1 MCICRVGNT
10 VNTRLMLAVDV
21 RGWGEVSDRQSRLDV
36 SRALGTRH
44 GSREFSQFIHSLT
57 VCDRTSMKRKQH
69 NPSILDFF
77 KKKKSTSSSVDQQ
90 QANTTCSSSSELEQ
104 SFNTDPAPTTTG
116 VSCLEPK
123 PGPSGSNE
131 APAPT
136 TTGVSCLEPK
146 PGPSGSNKAPAPT
159 KTGVSCSEPEPGPS
173 KEASTPR
180 LAAVD
185 EDDITELDTSDR
197 QPLNSGI
204 FHPHT
209 FDVGEL
215 KRTTIDDNLKNQILS
230 NVSNVN
236 ANANAN
242 IYTNN
247 CANV

>member
-1 MCICRVGNT
+1 MKFYRVMAAPVLLYGSESWITTKSQESRLQAAEMRFLRRTKGCNT
-10 VNTRLMLAVDV
+10 VNTRLTLAVDV
-21 RGWGEVSDRQSRLDV
+21 RGWGEVSDRQSRLDI

-44 GSREFSQFIHSLT
+44 GSREFSQFIRSLT

-159 KTGVSCSEPEPGPS
+159 
-173 KEASTPR
+173 
-180 LAAVD
+180 
-185 EDDITELDTSDR
+185 
-197 QPLNSGI
+197 
-204 FHPHT
+204 
-209 FDVGEL
+209 
-215 KRTTIDDNLKNQILS
+215 TT
-230 NVSNVN
+230 
-236 ANANAN
+236 
-242 IYTNN
+242 
-247 CANV
+247 